1 MVLNN
6 LIIRKNREINI
17 LKGMLSARIEERE
30 VIIEKIKYVMEELE
44 ELIFIENE
52 FRCKIKNFTMEELS
66 QYNGKGNNLAYIV
79 IEGTV
84 YDVTG
89 IKEFVNGNCKFPLGK
104 DATEV
109 FYSCLKG
116 DRDILRKARIVG
128 VLKE

>member
-1 MVLNN
+1 MLLNN

-52 FRCKIKNFTMEELS
+52 FKRKIKNFTMEELS
-66 QYNGKGNNLAYIV
+66 QYNGIGNNLAYIV
-79 IEGTV
+79 IDGTV

-104 DATEV
+104 DVTEV

-116 DRDILRKARIVG
+116 DRDTLRKARIVG

>member
-1 MVLNN
+1 MLLNN

>member
-89 IKEFVNGNCKFPLGK
+89 IKEFVNENCKFPLGK

>member
-52 FRCKIKNFTMEELS
+52 FRCKIKNFTMEDLS